1 MAYTH
6 ASKFVF
12 NTPKTYQSPGV
23 GSGPSK
29 LRSPT
34 PSRWDTMREELG
46 LSDDDYLNSD
56 SESGDENEANGYGQ
70 VSREDV
76 EALRR
81 ELEEKDKQREDLIL
95 QVKNFRENAK
105 KYRARCEKEQA
116 NKWQQIKIMK
126 KTHESHL
133 DEKRQLIR
141 NLQDIIEEQE
151 GRIYELE
158 SEIKGN
164 SSPTPSAPNLSEHV
178 QKLASSLDRLQ
189 TEMAGIREKQLAAE
203 HQLVAMEQDHENEKR
218 GIQEDMAQLR
228 SELKDAQGMIQTLSN
243 GDAIPSG
250 TDNEKEIELLKMELL
265 KYEDELRRAKA
276 MQEEA
281 AREQARR
288 SEERIRSL
296 QEEIKRYRDDLEAA
310 KRAEERSARDQAARG
325 DQELDALREELQ
337 RYEDELTSTR
347 TSQEKMAHEQAEASR
362 QDAAIIKKFE
372 LENSRLKDRILE
384 LEADVATK
392 SKIMAETK
400 ASHKKQQQHLERA
413 ITEQAARLKEV
424 ELEFSELKGNP
435 QVVEVVKTVTVE
447 SEEAKQ
453 ALIASQGTNA
463 QLRQQVS
470 ALRQS
475 CEATEKQ
482 LKHSKTHVLALQ
494 ERLKEQ
500 ESQMAVLDQELQSVL
515 ERSAAEVSDA
525 RKQGEETARALSQR
539 FTALQTKFAH
549 LRPGLLTVAQEYQQL
564 RSLCGQFPSML
575 KAAIAQ
581 AKEEIGK
588 ALADITEHNRELVQK
603 YHREMAL
610 RKKYHNEII
619 DLKGSIRVF
628 CRVRPIIKEDGAGA
642 LAKNAVSLDADD
654 DALLY
659 LQNKGRS
666 TTFEVDK
673 VFSAESTQEQVFHE
687 VEPLVVSS
695 IDGYNVCIFA
705 YGQTGSGK
713 TYTMEGPSS
722 NPGINQRALQRLFQE
737 TEQRSDEWD
746 YTISVSVMEIY
757 NEQLRDLLSDDPQY
771 KLEIKLHPDG
781 SGLYVPGLCEVE
793 VGSVEDVNE
802 VFRRGKRNRATA
814 TTDMNEHSSRSHA
827 LLCVKIAG
835 INKASGKRYIG
846 KLNLVDLAGSERV
859 SKSGSG
865 ADSARLKEAQNINK
879 SLSSLGDVIFALRT
893 KQGHIPYRNSKL
905 TYLLQESLGGDSK
918 TLMVVQISPVLKNVS
933 ESQCSLSFAQ
943 RVRAVELGAAS
954 KRTESAE
961 VAALKDR
968 LAQYED
974 GPSSGYHSSPTRS
987 NRSTP
992 TRTPRSNLRR

>member
-1 MAYTH
+1 
-6 ASKFVF
+6 
-12 NTPKTYQSPGV
+12 
-23 GSGPSK
+23 
-29 LRSPT
+29 
-34 PSRWDTMREELG
+34 MR
-46 LSDDDYLNSD
+46 
-56 SESGDENEANGYGQ
+56 
-70 VSREDV
+70 
-76 EALRR
+76 
-81 ELEEKDKQREDLIL
+81 
-95 QVKNFRENAK
+95 
-105 KYRARCEKEQA
+105 
-116 NKWQQIKIMK
+116 

-151 GRIYELE
+151 GRIYDLE
-158 SEIKGN
+158 SELKGN
-164 SSPTPSAPNLSEHV
+164 NSPTPSAPSLSEHV

-203 HQLVAMEQDHENEKR
+203 HQLVAMEQDHDNEKQ

-228 SELKDAQGMIQTLSN
+228 SELNNAQGMIQTLRN

-250 TDNEKEIELLKMELL
+250 TDNEKEIELLKAELH
-265 KYEDELRRAKA
+265 KYEDELERAKA
-276 MQEEA
+276 MQQEA
-281 AREQARR
+281 AQEQAMQDQ
-288 SEERIRSL
+288 EEIRSL
-296 QEEIKRYRDDLEAA
+296 QEEVKWYREELERA
-310 KRAEERSARDQAARG
+310 KMAHEKTTQEQVMRDER
-325 DQELDALREELQ
+325 EIEMLREELR
-337 RYEDELTSTR
+337 RYEDELR
-347 TSQEKMAHEQAEASR
+347 IAKELQEKTAKERAEMS
-362 QDAAIIKKFE
+362 QKDVAIIKKFE

-392 SKIMAETK
+392 SKIMVETE
-400 ASHKKQQQHLERA
+400 ASHKKQQHRLERA
-413 ITEQAARLKEV
+413 IKEQASRLKAV
-424 ELEFSELKGNP
+424 EMEFSDLKANP

-447 SEEAKQ
+447 SEEAKDAVVAAQ
-453 ALIASQGTNA
+453 KTNIR
-463 QLRQQVS
+463 LRQQVTT
-470 ALRQS
+470 LKES

-494 ERLKEQ
+494 ERLQEQ
-500 ESQMAVLDQELQSVL
+500 ESQMAILDKELKAVM
-515 ERSAAEVSDA
+515 ERSAAEVTDA
-525 RKQGEETARALSQR
+525 RKQGEEMARTLTQR
-539 FTALQTKFAH
+539 FTAVQAKFANI
-549 LRPGLLTVAQEYQQL
+549 RPGLLTVAQEYQQL
-564 RSLCGQFPSML
+564 RSLCAQFPSML

-588 ALADITEHNRELVQK
+588 ALADITEHNRELVHK
-603 YHREMAL
+603 YHKEMAL

-628 CRVRPIIKEDGAGA
+628 CRVRPIIREDGAGA
-642 LAKNAVSLDADD
+642 LSKNAVSLDVDD
-654 DALLY
+654 DALIY

-673 VFSAESTQEQVFHE
+673 VFAADSTQEQVFHE
-687 VEPLVVSS
+687 VQPLVVSS

-722 NPGINQRALQRLFQE
+722 NPGINQRALQHLFQE
-737 TEQRSDEWD
+737 TEQRTEEWD
-746 YTISVSVMEIY
+746 YTITVSVMEIY
-757 NEQLRDLLSDDPQY
+757 NEQLRDLLGDDPQF
-771 KLEIKLHPDG
+771 KLEIKMNPDG

-793 VGSVEDVNE
+793 VDCVDDVNE

-827 LLCVKIAG
+827 LLCVKIVG
-835 INKASGKRYIG
+835 SNKTSGKRVMG

-859 SKSGSG
+859 NKSGSSG
-865 ADSARLKEAQNINK
+865 DTTRLKEAQSINK

-893 KQGHIPYRNSKL
+893 KQGHVPYRNSKL

-918 TLMVVQISPVLKNVS
+918 TLMVVQISPVAKNVS

-954 KRTESAE
+954 KRTETAE
-961 VAALKDR
+961 VAVLKDR

-992 TRTPRSNLRR
+992 TKTPRGTQRK